1 MAFLSTGL
9 SSSLFRGEFKKGRL
23 IFSLLSIHLIT
34 LPPRF
39 PSRTAPPYLLLPSRV
54 LQVNHAGSD
63 DDEDST
69 NLNFEIAAMD
79 FRPLMVQTGYTKH
92 LKFTQKE
99 MKISE
104 NAATIQKSKSTHGKM
119 QHALLALPAKPEQRI
134 SPKVSKIKQS
144 LPGNGLTLPLS
155 VSLSLRRPCSLKS
168 DPPVQTSS
176 HHNVGLILQKKWTFL
191 DTSTTPS
198 NFKHHIRAHIT
209 WWLLTTHIW
218 TTEIEVFCMLF
229 GSRLSEIRK
238 DISQTTYRIIPF
250 RFPEFNS
257 ESSPYTTRFIQCR
270 GKFDIIPQQL
280 EIWGTSWMKQ
290 TVPC

>member
-1 MAFLSTGL
+1 MYQFTYRLKWPFFLPAFRPHFSEGNLKKAVS
-9 SSSLFRGEFKKGRL
+9 SFPFCRSISSLSLPGSPAAPRRRT
-23 IFSLLSIHLIT
+23 FS
-34 LPPRF
+34 F
-39 PSRTAPPYLLLPSRV
+39 LPSRV

-176 HHNVGLILQKKWTFL
+176 HPNVGLILQKK
-191 DTSTTPS
+191 
-198 NFKHHIRAHIT
+198 
-209 WWLLTTHIW
+209 
-218 TTEIEVFCMLF
+218 
-229 GSRLSEIRK
+229 
-238 DISQTTYRIIPF
+238 
-250 RFPEFNS
+250 
-257 ESSPYTTRFIQCR
+257 
-270 GKFDIIPQQL
+270 
-280 EIWGTSWMKQ
+280 
-290 TVPC
+290 